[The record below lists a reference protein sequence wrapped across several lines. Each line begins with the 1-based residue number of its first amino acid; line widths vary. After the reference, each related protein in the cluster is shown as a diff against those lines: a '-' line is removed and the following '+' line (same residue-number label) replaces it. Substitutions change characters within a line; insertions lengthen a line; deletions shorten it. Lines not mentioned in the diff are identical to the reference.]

1 MKKRNGFT
9 LIELVIVVAIIGIL
23 ALMIVPQFNRV
34 TQDAKYKTFQANFK
48 TITSAIGQYQAAH
61 KGEYPTGD
69 NAQIKAALLPY
80 LNISGWDKLDG
91 NPANATYTFNT
102 SSKNSTFLLTGKWT
116 DAEGDQEGEMK
127 FPANGAAS
135 TTGTTAAP

>member
-34 TQDAKYKTFQANFK
+34 TQDAKYKTFTANFR

-69 NAQIKAALLPY
+69 DAAIKAALLPY
-80 LNISGWDKLDG
+80 LNIAGWDKLNN
-91 NPANATYTFNT
+91 NPQNATYTFD
-102 SSKNSTFLLTGKWT
+102 SSTKNSTFKLTASWS
-116 DAEGDQEGEMK
+116 DAEGDQESPLY
-127 FPANGAAS
+127 FPAQQ
-135 TTGTTAAP
+135 GTSSGT